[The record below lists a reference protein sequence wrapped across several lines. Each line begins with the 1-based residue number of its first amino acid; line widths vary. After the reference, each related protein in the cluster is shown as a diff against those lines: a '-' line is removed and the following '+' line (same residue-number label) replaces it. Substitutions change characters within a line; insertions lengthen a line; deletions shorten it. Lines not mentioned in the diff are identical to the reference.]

1 MGCNL
6 FKYNLRRKDYLE
18 KFLEDCYKRKIIRD
32 YDFIK
37 IADFQGVIICLQD
50 LEKFLNECEKYE
62 KDEFINLSL
71 GQIHW
76 DLLSLLSLSS
86 TEQSVLLERII
97 TPQTNGFSS
106 LKDFLKSELESR
118 LRAKT
123 FKNLIV
129 TDPYIFPRGYD
140 SDYQNKLMEI
150 FKVLKEHTFLKK
162 VLFIVPSSN
171 IDDGIKDSIFNS
183 LEKLGICPK
192 FLNSECGHEFH
203 DRFWIFIEENA
214 SCPFGFV
221 IGTSLNG
228 IEKKITLVSLI
239 PENDL
244 EELCNFLTLEGSPY
258 REELR
263 NWLKN

>member
-6 FKYNLRRKDYLE
+6 FKYNPSTKDYLE
-18 KFLEDCYKRKIIRD
+18 KFLEDCYKRKTIRD

-76 DLLSLLSLSS
+76 DILSLLS
-86 TEQSVLLERII
+86 TEQRELLLEQII
-97 TPQTNGFSS
+97 TPHTNGFSS
-106 LKDFLKSELESR
+106 LKDFLKSELESG

-123 FKNLIV
+123 FRNLIV
-129 TDPYIFPRGYD
+129 TDPYIFPRRYD
-140 SDYQNKLMEI
+140 SDYQDRLIEI
-150 FKVLKEHTFLKK
+150 FKLLKKYTSIEK

-171 IDDGIKDSIFNS
+171 IDNRIKNSIFKS
-183 LEKLGICPK
+183 LEGLSVYPK
-192 FLNSECGHEFH
+192 FFCGDEFH
-203 DRFWIFIEENA
+203 DRFWIFIEKNA
-214 SCPFGFV
+214 SCSFGFV

-228 IEKKITLVSLI
+228 IGKKITLVSII

-244 EELCNFLTLEGSPY
+244 EELCNLLTLEGSPY

-263 NWLKN
+263 NWLEK